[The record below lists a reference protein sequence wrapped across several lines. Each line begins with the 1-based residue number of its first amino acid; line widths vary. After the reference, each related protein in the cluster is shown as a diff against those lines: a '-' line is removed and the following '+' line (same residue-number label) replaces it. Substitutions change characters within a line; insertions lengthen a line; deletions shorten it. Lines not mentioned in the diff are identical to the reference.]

1 MARITVR
8 LTPRAGRDAV
18 DGWATP
24 SADQALLRVRVA
36 AAPVDGAAN
45 EALIRLLAKSLRVP
59 PSAIHIAAGAA
70 ARTKIMDIDGLSDQE
85 VHAAIG

>member
-18 DGWATP
+18 DGWATH
-24 SADQALLRVRVA
+24 QALLRVRVA

-45 EALIRLLAKSLRVP
+45 EALIRVLARSLRVP
-59 PSAIHIAAGAA
+59 PSAVHIVAGAA
-70 ARTKIMDIDGLSDQE
+70 ARIKVVDIDGLSDKE
-85 VHAAIG
+85 VRAAIG